1 MTCFIPAGQ
10 TAADPHE
17 QGQQS
22 CPLHQEKV
30 LTTGSLSTSH
40 QQEWVPNK
48 RHDFKWISQWTLNV
62 WSEVSDSAVRSPA
75 EEHVKS
81 RARSEPNA
89 PEGALWPQEGMIF
102 GRTFNICSMC
112 LPKRSSEH
120 TLTFTRNENE
130 PRLGSVIYRKIH
142 LWAIT
147 EHPIWTTSVSSERG
161 TVELV
166 EPSGQNWTKSHLNIT
181 CHLHRTIIL

>member
-89 PEGALWPQEGMIF
+89 TEGALWPQEGMIF
-102 GRTFNICSMC
+102 GRTFNMFNVSAKAKQWAHFDFYKKWKWAQVRVCNIQEVSPVSDHWTSNMDD
-112 LPKRSSEH
+112 LSE
-120 TLTFTRNENE
+120 LR
-130 PRLGSVIYRKIH
+130 
-142 LWAIT
+142 
-147 EHPIWTTSVSSERG
+147 ERHSG
-161 TVELV
+161 AGGAFRPEL
-166 EPSGQNWTKSHLNIT
+166 N
-181 CHLHRTIIL
+181 